1 MQRIVFN
8 ANYLAYVDDAMARWL
23 IAVLAP
29 AAERAGLTIG
39 PLGLPADFD
48 YVVKRAEIVW
58 AGSCSF
64 GDTIDLDCR
73 VTRWGTSSFDVAVDG
88 SVAGEP
94 RFTVA
99 LTLVSVDTDSDRPSA
114 AAPIPDWVRAA
125 LS

>member
-1 MQRIVFN
+1 M
-8 ANYLAYVDDAMARWL
+8 ALVDRSARSGCRACRADDRAARPAGGL
-23 IAVLAP
+23 RLRREAP
-29 AAERAGLTIG
+29 RS
-39 PLGLPADFD
+39 
-48 YVVKRAEIVW
+48 W
-58 AGSCSF
+58 AGSRSF

-114 AAPIPDWVRAA
+114 AAPIPDWVRRPELIAGRPGRGWDGRG
-125 LS
+125 